1 MGERRDPGRWL
12 VGVDAARPDEKSRWA
27 FRTFFPDVGLP
38 TLTLLRAEPRRLE
51 ALEHLL
57 PRFAE
62 QLEARQRGVLRRTLG
77 LGGGRPETLEAV
89 GRDLGVSKERVHAIT
104 KQALGRLRKAAVAA
118 GLEPSSLSSPVGT
131 DTHALQLYEGD
142 PAERAVRVAR
152 SSPEDLR
159 REAIQACNARDA
171 VKLWALTDAY
181 LTLHGSKGS
190 RVSERTRESYR
201 RGMRDLLRDW
211 AHESLL
217 RPSRDAG
224 VMWVRE
230 LEQRPV
236 VQPQTGEPK
245 RDTNGEVKILSPA
258 TVQVKLA
265 AARALYKA
273 LRWAGATQATP
284 FENVKIA
291 KDPVPAWEK
300 RGAYTPDEVEQLL
313 AVAEAADKVMVL
325 LGAHAGLRITEI
337 SALRW
342 SDVDWRA
349 GELIVRKGKGGKMAR
364 VAMTRRLKEA
374 LKEYPRAAQEPN
386 SYTLPYRAYRARER
400 FQKLCLQAGVAYEG
414 REVHGLRHGA
424 GTRVYK
430 QFNDLARVAQHLRQ
444 ASVDT
449 ARRYAK
455 MADREIH
462 EGIEEW

>member
-1 MGERRDPGRWL
+1 MEK
-12 VGVDAARPDEKSRWA
+12 VDEKCEWA
-27 FRTFFPDVGLP
+27 FGTLFSDVALP
-38 TLTLLRAEPRRLE
+38 TLTALRDEPNRIE
-51 ALEHLL
+51 ALAHLL
-57 PRFAE
+57 LHFDE
-62 QLEARQRGVLRRTLG
+62 ELEARQHEVLRRTLG
-77 LGGGRPETLEAV
+77 LSGGRQETLEAV
-89 GRDLGVSKERVHAIT
+89 GQDLGVSKERVNAVV
-104 KQALGRLRKAAVAA
+104 KQALRRLRKAAVAA
-118 GLEPSSLSSPVGT
+118 GLEPSALHPPAPT
-131 DTHALQLYEGD
+131 QMHALQLYEGS
-142 PAERAVRVAR
+142 PTERAVRVA
-152 SSPEDLR
+152 SSSQEDLR
-159 REAIQACNARDA
+159 REAVQACGMRDA
-171 VKLWALTDAY
+171 DKLWALMDAY
-181 LTLHGSKGS
+181 LTLHGGKGS
-190 RVSERTRESYR
+190 RVSKRTRESYK
-201 RGMRDLLRDW
+201 RGMQDLLRDW
-211 AHESLL
+211 ARENLL

-224 VMWVRE
+224 VVWVRE

-245 RDTNGEVKILSPA
+245 RDMHGEMKTLSPT

-265 AARALYKA
+265 AARTLYKA

-284 FENVKIA
+284 FENVRVA

-313 AVAEAADKVMVL
+313 AVAEDTDKVMVL
-325 LGAHAGLRITEI
+325 LGAHAGLRIAEI

-342 SDVDWRA
+342 GDIDWRA
-349 GELIVRKGKGGKMAR
+349 SELIVRKGKGGKTAR

-374 LKEYPRAAQEPN
+374 LQSCPRDAHPDG
-386 SYTLPYRAYRARER
+386 YVLPYRAYRARER
-400 FQKLCLQAGVAYEG
+400 FQKLCLRAGITYEG

-424 GTRVYK
+424 GTRVYR